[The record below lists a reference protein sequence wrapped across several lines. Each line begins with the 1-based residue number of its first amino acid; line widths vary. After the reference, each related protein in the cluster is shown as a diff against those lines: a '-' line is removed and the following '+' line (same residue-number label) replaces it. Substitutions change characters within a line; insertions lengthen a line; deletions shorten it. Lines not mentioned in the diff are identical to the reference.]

1 MTVPTPARPSGS
13 SAAPGLPEVLTV
25 GRVGVDLYPS
35 VDDHPE
41 HIGAPLTAVATFD
54 RFLGGTA
61 TNVAVAAARLGHR
74 SAVLTKVGPDP
85 FGDYVR
91 TALAGFGVDPR
102 FVGTETG
109 LLTPVVFCA
118 LAPPEDPPLLFYRL
132 PVAPDLTLTA
142 DDVPWDTVADVPLL
156 WVTGTGASVEPG
168 TLHPAGDA
176 PAPRAGALLDRPVD
190 GARPRLAADVLAVP
204 ARGDPRVR
212 PDARARR
219 RRRRQPGRG
228 RGRRRDPRPGG
239 GGPAAPGPRPAARP
253 GQEGRGRRA
262 RRLAR
267 RHGDRPTAAGGRRQR
282 SRRRRRL
289 RRCALPRAPRGLG
302 PHPHGAPR
310 QRRGRARRLTAR
322 LLRRHAHA
330 RRARAAHAHR
340 YRAERPAGCR
350 RPGRGPHDLR
360 SFGPAAR

>member
-85 FGDYVR
+85 FGDFVR

-156 WVTGTGASVEPG
+156 WVTGTGASVDPARSTQLAMLQHRERERSSTARWTVLDLDWRPMFWPSPQEATREYARMLEHVDVAVGNRDEVEVAVG
-168 TLHPAGDA
+168 TRDPEEAA
-176 PAPRAGALLDRPVD
+176 RRLLDRGLRLVLVKKGGD
-190 GARPRLAADVLAVP
+190 GVLVASP
-204 ARGDPRVR
+204 DGD
-212 PDARARR
+212 
-219 RRRRQPGRG
+219 
-228 RGRRRDPRPGG
+228 
-239 GGPAAPGPRPAARP
+239 
-253 GQEGRGRRA
+253 
-262 RRLAR
+262 
-267 RHGDRPTAAGGRRQR
+267 GDRPTPAGRRRQR

-289 RRCALPRAPRGLG
+289 RRRALPRAPRGLG
-302 PHPHGAPR
+302 PPPH
-310 QRRGRARRLTAR
+310 RRASPTPRARSSPSRLACADAMPTLAELEPRTHIDTA
-322 LLRRHAHA
+322 LNV
-330 RRARAAHAHR
+330 
-340 YRAERPAGCR
+340 RPAVV
-350 RPGRGPHDLR
+350 GRGED
-360 SFGPAAR
+360 AR